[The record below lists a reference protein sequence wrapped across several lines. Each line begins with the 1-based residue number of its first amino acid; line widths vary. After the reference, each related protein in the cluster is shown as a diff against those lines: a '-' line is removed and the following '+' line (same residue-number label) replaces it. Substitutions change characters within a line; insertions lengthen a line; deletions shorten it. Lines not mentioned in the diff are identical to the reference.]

1 MRFFYL
7 RRAMATGREID
18 GNHHLNVDRHLHGVT
33 LLKVKQVADLLGVHP
48 RTIWQ
53 LAGAGRI
60 PQPIRLGP
68 QIVRWRLTD
77 LQRHLQEMK
86 AG

>member
-1 MRFFYL
+1 
-7 RRAMATGREID
+7 MAAGREND
-18 GNHHLNVDRHLHGVT
+18 LLRFDPTLTSVT
-33 LLKVKQVADLLGVHP
+33 LLKVTQVADLLGVHP
-48 RTIWQ
+48 RTVWQ

-77 LQRHLQEMK
+77 LERHLQEMQT
-86 AG
+86 G